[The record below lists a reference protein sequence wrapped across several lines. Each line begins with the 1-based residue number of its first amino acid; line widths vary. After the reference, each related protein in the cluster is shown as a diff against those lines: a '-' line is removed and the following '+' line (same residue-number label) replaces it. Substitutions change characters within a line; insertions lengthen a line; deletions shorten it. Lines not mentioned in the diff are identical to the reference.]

1 MIAHMEK
8 KFRSMLEPRGPG
20 GAWTFLRIPFD
31 VNKAFGSK
39 GRVSVA
45 RTINGSG
52 FKSSIFAEGD
62 GTHILWVKKAL
73 EERAGVSPGDSVQV
87 SLARDLAK
95 RVVAIPA
102 QFKRALAQSGKAR
115 AAF

>member
-1 MIAHMEK
+1 MIAHVEK
-8 KFRSMLEPRGPG
+8 KFRSRLEPRGPG

-39 GRVSVA
+39 GACFRSQKDQ
-45 RTINGSG
+45 RLR
-52 FKSSIFAEGD
+52 FQEFAIRGGD
-62 GTHILWVKKAL
+62 GTHILWVKKVL

-102 QFKRALAQSGKAR
+102 LLKRALAHSGKAR